1 MTLALLAWASFTAV
15 VMLALAGV
23 GAAALIPL
31 TALYLT
37 TKALQPLVQGLTYAR
52 DYLGL
57 TPAWWWGI
65 ERKP

>member
-1 MTLALLAWASFTAV
+1 MTLALLAWATLTVA

-23 GAAALIPL
+23 AATALIPL

-37 TKALQPLVQGLTYAR
+37 TKALQPLVQGLTHAR
-52 DYLGL
+52 NYLGL
-57 TPAWWWGI
+57 TRAWWWGI

>member
-1 MTLALLAWASFTAV
+1 MTLALLAWATLTVA

-23 GAAALIPL
+23 AATALIPL

-37 TKALQPLVQGLTYAR
+37 TKALHPLVQGLTYAR
-52 DYLGL
+52 KYFGL
-57 TPAWWWGI
+57 TPAWWWGL

>member
-1 MTLALLAWASFTAV
+1 MTLALLAWATLTVA

-23 GAAALIPL
+23 GAATLIPL

-37 TKALQPLVQGLTYAR
+37 TKALGFLTQGLLYAR
-52 DYLGL
+52 NYLGL
-57 TPAWWWGI
+57 TPAWWWGL